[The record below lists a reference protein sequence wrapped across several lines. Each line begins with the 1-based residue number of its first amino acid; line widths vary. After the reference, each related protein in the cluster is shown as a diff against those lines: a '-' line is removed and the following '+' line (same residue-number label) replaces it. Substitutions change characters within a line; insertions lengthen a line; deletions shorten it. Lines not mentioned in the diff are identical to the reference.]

1 MPMDAMVIVII
12 VGLFTIYLFSLV
24 GIYIKLEN
32 RRELIL
38 SKFDEINNQIENK
51 LDLIKEL
58 NDLIEVKKIKD
69 TRLKIL
75 NSSCIN
81 EIIKYNKKLDD
92 EIEKIE
98 TSSRKIKKVI
108 SELKKINVKI
118 DYSKEFYND
127 SIKEYNK
134 ILKTPSGKIL
144 KKICK
149 YIAYNKI

>member
-1 MPMDAMVIVII
+1 MPMDAMIIVIL
-12 VGLFTIYLFSLV
+12 VGLFTLYLFSLV

-38 SKFDEINNQIENK
+38 TKFDEVNNQIENK

-58 NDLIEVKKIKD
+58 NDLVEVKKIKD

-81 EIIKYNKKLDD
+81 DIIKYNKKLDD

-98 TSSRKIKKVI
+98 TSSRKVKKVI
-108 SELKKINVKI
+108 NDIKKINVKL

-134 ILKTPSGKIL
+134 ILRTPSGKIL

-149 YIAYNKI
+149 YKNYTKI